1 MIYIFEVRDCIK
13 EWVETADNKNNQW
26 QSDSLCENEL
36 VQDADGL
43 GLLIEDID
51 PGKKTT
57 GYWKAI
63 QADWEPLSPLP
74 IIGFESDLNFEP
86 SKKFPLGPPFA
97 EFWKLWGSIARQQVN
112 SGRRNFTC

>member
-51 PGKKTT
+51 PGKNQQVIGKQ
-57 GYWKAI
+57 YKQDESPYPPSPLLVLKAI
-63 QADWEPLSPLP
+63 
-74 IIGFESDLNFEP
+74 
-86 SKKFPLGPPFA
+86 
-97 EFWKLWGSIARQQVN
+97 
-112 SGRRNFTC
+112 